1 MKKNLLYS
9 LAIAAM
15 VSSCV
20 SAPEA
25 ASTAA
30 DEQAQTCTDTSKIS
44 TPDEA
49 IAELIAGNERFAT
62 GKMVSPRATSARL
75 AETLNSQK
83 PFAAVIACSD
93 SRVPVELLF
102 DQGIGDIFVIRT
114 AGNSVLDDVVM
125 GSVDYAIDHLGV
137 PVVMVL
143 GHQNCGGVT
152 SAIAVSEG
160 EHAHHHGK
168 IGELLEV
175 VSSDIEEYVGHP
187 ESLTEAIHVNEA
199 AQAQHIADVDY
210 VKEKIEAGKL
220 KVVSAYYNLE
230 SGRVEFDK

>member
-15 VSSCV
+15 VSGCV
-20 SAPEA
+20 SAPEG

-30 DEQAQTCTDTSKIS
+30 SEQAQSCSDTSKIT

-75 AETLNSQK
+75 DETLNSQK
-83 PFAAVIACSD
+83 PFAAIVACSD

-114 AGNSVLDDVVM
+114 AGNSVMDDVVM
-125 GSVDYAIDHLGV
+125 GSIDYAIDHLGV

-152 SAIAVSEG
+152 SAITAVEG

-175 VSSDIEEYVGHP
+175 VTTDIKEFVGHP
-187 ESLTEAIHVNEA
+187 ESLDEAIHVNEI
-199 AQAQHIADVDY
+199 AQAKHIADVEY
-210 VKEKIEAGKL
+210 VKEKIAAGKL

-230 SGRVEFDK
+230 SGKVEFDK